1 MASSSTR
8 SIADSSFLAGAAA
21 ESHGGYAMVQAGPAV
36 DPSEVETA
44 ELAVELLV
52 RWSNTVLHVSHMSP
66 ARPFYVGEEGA
77 DLALPGGAVS
87 LAKTN
92 VVAVSSAGPVALV
105 PAGASARITKGD
117 QAMDLEGA
125 TRAGLVTSEGHVA
138 LTRGVRVEFD
148 LAGCT
153 FEIAGVAA
161 AKKVAGKAKADG
173 RAFASQAVSFGLH
186 AAVLGTMF
194 VFMPALAST
203 EDNPSNSDQLY
214 RLAAAMQAAEQA
226 REQEQSE
233 RLEGQVETKGGEQG
247 SGAPSPGEAGMMGS
261 QTSTAKNKKYALGGN
276 SPERTLSR
284 RDALADA
291 ENFGMVSLLG
301 NLATSTNEGPSAVW
315 GSVAA
320 GSDPLMANGNMWG
333 DELGEASG
341 SNGLFLSGIGEGAGG
356 KFQGVGLGNISTV
369 FGGSGTCG
377 DGPCDG
383 IGHRASGTGILGKGH
398 KVGSPR
404 VSVVGSSVS
413 GRLPPEV
420 VQRIVRQN
428 FGRFRMC
435 YEQGLRNN
443 PNLAGR
449 VSIGFTIGRDG
460 TVGAVQNAGSDLP
473 DSSVVGCVQGAF
485 RGLSFPA
492 PEAGIVKVVYP
503 ISFSPG

>member
-1 MASSSTR
+1 
-8 SIADSSFLAGAAA
+8 
-21 ESHGGYAMVQAGPAV
+21 MVQAGPAV
-36 DPSEVETA
+36 DPAEIETT
-44 ELAVELLV
+44 ELAVELIV
-52 RWSNTVLHVSHMSP
+52 RWSDTVLHVSHMSP
-66 ARPFYVGEEGA
+66 ARPFSVGEEGA
-77 DLALPGGAVS
+77 DLALPGGAAA

-105 PAGASARITKGD
+105 PSGCSARITHGD
-117 QAMDLEGA
+117 QMMDLEGA
-125 TRAGLVTSEGHVA
+125 VRAGLATSDGRVA
-138 LTRGVRVEFD
+138 LARGVRVEFD

-153 FEIAGVAA
+153 FDIGGVAA
-161 AKKVAGKAKADG
+161 AKKVAGKAKTDG

-226 REQEQSE
+226 REHEQSE
-233 RLEGQVETKGGEQG
+233 RLEGEVETKGGEQG
-247 SGAPSPGEAGMMGS
+247 SGAPSPGEAGSMGS

-276 SPERTLSR
+276 SPERSLSR
-284 RDALADA
+284 REALADA
-291 ENFGMVSLLG
+291 QNFGMVSLLG
-301 NLATSTNEGPSAVW
+301 NLSTPTNEGPSAIW

-333 DELGEASG
+333 DELGEAGG
-341 SNGLFLSGIGEGAGG
+341 SNGLFLSGIGEGGGG
-356 KFQGVGLGNISTV
+356 KFQGVGVGSFGTI
-369 FGGSGTCG
+369 FGGSGTCTV
-377 DGPCDG
+377 GPCDG
-383 IGHRASGTGILGKGH
+383 FASSTGRLTKGH

-404 VSVVGSSVS
+404 VSGVTSSVS

-449 VSIGFTIGRDG
+449 VSIGFTISRDG
-460 TVGAVQNAGSDLP
+460 SVGSVQNAGSDLP
-473 DSSVVGCVQGAF
+473 DSTVVSCVQGAF

-492 PEAGIVKVVYP
+492 PEAGIVKVTYP